1 MSTLSWILRGGL
13 LLGSIAPALSCG
25 NLPAA
30 GAMAEDAS
38 KPALPEAGI
47 RRDALMRHVEYLS
60 SAEMKGRAMGS
71 PEEKLVAEYI
81 ARELTQAGLK
91 PPAGWASPIQEFQ
104 TGTLTAHNV
113 VFALPGADAKL
124 ADEWLV
130 IGAHLDHLGV
140 RDGQVYHGADDNASG
155 VAGVMEVAKVFQK
168 LQPAPPRSILFC
180 FFTGE
185 ERGFVGSRH
194 FIQTPP
200 VPRERMVAMICADMI
215 GRCDTPTIH
224 GTGDQTCAAFGDLVQ
239 SAARRAGIAMKFD
252 HPEWTYQSDHYVFF
266 AEKIPFLYFGV
277 EDHPD
282 YHRPTDTADK
292 INREEIE
299 LVSRLIYATAEALAK
314 QAERPVWR
322 EAAAK

>member
-1 MSTLSWILRGGL
+1 MNTLFWILRCGWV
-13 LLGSIAPALSCG
+13 LGSLLPGGACG
-25 NLPAA
+25 SLPAT
-30 GAMAEDAS
+30 GLSAEDSS

-47 RRDALMRHVEYLS
+47 HRDALMRHVEYLA
-60 SAEMKGRAMGS
+60 SADMKGRAMGS
-71 PEEKLVAEYI
+71 AEEKLTAEYI

-104 TGTLTAHNV
+104 TGALTAHNV

-140 RDGQVYHGADDNASG
+140 HDGQVYHGADDNASG
-155 VAGVMEVAKVFQK
+155 VAGVIEVAKVFK
-168 LQPAPPRSILFC
+168 KAQPAPARSILFC

-194 FIQTPP
+194 FIQNPP
-200 VPRERMVAMICADMI
+200 VPKERIVAMICADMI

-224 GTGDQTCAAFGDLVQ
+224 GTGNQTCAAFGELVEL
-239 SAARRAGIAMKFD
+239 AAKRVGIEMKFD

-266 AEKIPFLYFGV
+266 AEKIPFIYFGV

-299 LVSRLIYATAEALAK
+299 RVSRLIYVAAEALARLP
-314 QAERPVWR
+314 ERPAWR
-322 EAAAK
+322 DAAAK